1 MNEHEILRLW
11 QEQPATPRHFDAD
24 ELRRNAQRFER
35 GIRWR
40 NLREYVACALVA
52 AAAIYFAVVI
62 DEPVT
67 QLGCLV
73 LLAGT
78 AIAAWQ
84 LHRRTAIDMRDPTRF
99 AAPSAAYY
107 RDELCR
113 QRDALRSVGW
123 WYVLPLLPGPEL
135 MLLGRHL
142 AGHLP
147 IAGPRNFAVFLLM
160 PVVALLV
167 LLLNRLGARQLQRRI
182 DALDETF
189 AEDTP

>member
-1 MNEHEILRLW
+1 MNEHDILRLW
-11 QEQPATPRHFDAD
+11 QEQPATPRHFDID
-24 ELRRNAQRFER
+24 ELRRKAQRFER
-35 GIRWR
+35 GVRRR
-40 NLREYVACALVA
+40 NLREYVACVLVA
-52 AAAIYFAVVI
+52 AAAIYFAIVR

-67 QLGCLV
+67 RLGCLV
-73 LLAGT
+73 LLTGT

-84 LHRRTAIDMRDPTRF
+84 LHRRTAIDARDPARL
-99 AAPSAAYY
+99 AAPLATHY

-147 IAGPRNFAVFLLM
+147 ISKPGDLAIFLLM
-160 PVVALLV
+160 PIVGLLV
-167 LLLNRLGARQLQRRI
+167 LLLNLHGARQLQRRI
-182 DALDETF
+182 DALDKTF
-189 AEDTP
+189 AENTP

>member
-1 MNEHEILRLW
+1 MNEHDILRLW
-11 QEQPATPRHFDAD
+11 QEQPATPRHFDID
-24 ELRRNAQRFER
+24 ELRRKAQRFER
-35 GIRWR
+35 SVRRR
-40 NLREYVACALVA
+40 NLREYVACVLVA
-52 AAAIYFAVVI
+52 AAAIHFAVVI

-67 QLGCLV
+67 RLGCLV

-84 LHRRTAIDMRDPTRF
+84 LHRRTAIDTRDPARL
-99 AAPSAAYY
+99 AAPLAAHY
-107 RDELCR
+107 RDELRR

-147 IAGPRNFAVFLLM
+147 ITKATDLAIFLLM

-167 LLLNRLGARQLQRRI
+167 LSLNRIGARHLQRRI

-189 AEDTP
+189 AENTP